1 VVRSPDRYRAFTLIE
16 LLVVIAII
24 AILIGLLLPAVQK
37 VRAAAARMS
46 CSNNLKQL
54 GLAFHGYN
62 DVYGSFPSGG
72 KNQCVLPY
80 HPLMPTGIRARCDAA
95 RADPLDTYGC
105 CNPYTAP
112 TSFLPQRRQEWSW
125 TYHILPFIEQ
135 APLHAT
141 PTDAAIRPAG
151 VKTFVCPARR
161 SSPVANNLAKTDYAG
176 NAGTAANGSNG
187 VVVHFSVTGPV
198 RLADITDGTSNT
210 LMLSEKRLKLAH
222 LNAASTTYDDNESAY
237 TPGWDTDIY
246 RRAVAD
252 PDTPGRRGPSADV
265 PALSVRFPGQPTT
278 ADVHQ
283 GSSQFGSSH
292 PSAVNAVLGDG
303 SVRAI
308 RYNPDPE
315 LFRRLCVRN
324 DGQVVNPDL

>member
-1 VVRSPDRYRAFTLIE
+1 VVRSSVRRRAFTLVE

-54 GLAFHGYN
+54 GLAFHTYN
-62 DVYGSFPSGG
+62 DTFGAFPSGG

-80 HPLMPTGIRARCDAA
+80 HPRMPASVRARCDAA
-95 RADPLDTYGC
+95 RADPLDDYGC
-105 CNPYTAP
+105 CAPYTAP
-112 TSFLPQRRQEWSW
+112 TTFLPERRQEWSW

-135 APLHAT
+135 APLHQTAADALVR
-141 PTDAAIRPAG
+141 PTG

-161 SSPVANNLAKTDYAG
+161 TQPVANNLAKTDYAG
-176 NAGTAANGSNG
+176 NAGTAGDGSNG
-187 VVVHFSVTGPV
+187 ILVHFSVTGPV
-198 RLADITDGTSNT
+198 RLADVTDGTSST
-210 LMLSEKRLKLAH
+210 VMLSEKRLKLAH
-222 LNAASTTYDDNESAY
+222 MNAAKTTWDDNESAY
-237 TPGWDTDIY
+237 TAGWDPDIY

-252 PDTPGRRGPSADV
+252 PDTPGRRGPSQDV
-265 PALSVRFPGQPTT
+265 PATFVRFPGQPTT
-278 ADVHQ
+278 ADVQQ
-283 GSSQFGSSH
+283 GSVQFGSSH
-292 PSAVNAVLGDG
+292 TGAVNATMCDG

-324 DGQVVNPDL
+324 DGQVVSGDW